1 MKHECSPVLAAMKAA
16 GTPLT
21 LDAWLETNMTPGVPL
36 EAEMLETLPQRFHD
50 EFNTRLRFQ
59 TEYDNKEEEQNL

>member
-1 MKHECSPVLAAMKAA
+1 MKRECSPVLAAMKAA

-21 LDAWLETNMTPGVPL
+21 LDAWLETNMTPDVPL
-36 EAEMLETLPQRFHD
+36 DAEMLETLPKQLHD

-59 TEYDNKEEEQNL
+59 TEYDKKEENL